1 MVVCAISW
9 NVVTVFEEKSRAA
22 LHYNLWVRQV
32 VISWLD
38 TQWWYLMMM
47 MMANSL
53 ELLVQVEHSAP
64 PSSSSSTCQISTVSI
79 IILFCLKLWLIK
91 AFAFFVFFSCYN
103 SEILIPRRE
112 VQIERFKSPFIMVHS
127 KLNDCIFGDESS
139 DQSWITVALDKNCIC
154 KTNCSQ

>member
-9 NVVTVFEEKSRAA
+9 KVVTVFEEKSRAA

-64 PSSSSSTCQISTVSI
+64 PSSSSICQISTVSI

-91 AFAFFVFFSCYN
+91 AFAFLYFLAATTLKFLY
-103 SEILIPRRE
+103 LGGG
-112 VQIERFKSPFIMVHS
+112 VQIERLKSPFIMVHS

>member
-64 PSSSSSTCQISTVSI
+64 PSSSSTCQISTVSI

-103 SEILIPRRE
+103 SEILISRRGGSNWAA
-112 VQIERFKSPFIMVHS
+112 QITIYNGSFQTKWLHFRWWKQWSVMNYS
-127 KLNDCIFGDESS
+127 CIG
-139 DQSWITVALDKNCIC
+139 
-154 KTNCSQ
+154 